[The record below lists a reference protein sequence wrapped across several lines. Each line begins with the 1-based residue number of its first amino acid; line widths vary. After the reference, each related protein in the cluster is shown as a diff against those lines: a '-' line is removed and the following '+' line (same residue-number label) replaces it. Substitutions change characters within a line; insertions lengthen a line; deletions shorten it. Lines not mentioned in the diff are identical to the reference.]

1 MPIVLLIGSKKCMN
15 KEELL
20 DKFLQT
26 SKLGS
31 RKSINTITAYQRD
44 INQFFNYVDKQEIT
58 SLKDIDEILVMEYI
72 SLLKSKRKLQSS
84 SIARKLASLRTFFLY
99 ALKKDEITRNPMT
112 TIKTPSQKKSLPSF
126 LMIDEIMD
134 LFDSFDLS
142 KELDYRNYVIIQL
155 LYACGLRVSEC
166 ASLTINDI
174 NFHQRYVK
182 VLGKGNKER
191 IVPFYPSM
199 GDDLVHYIDRVRSI
213 LIEEDHMYVFVNSK
227 GKPISSRAIQLIVEK
242 AGVKA
247 NLKQPLHPHML
258 RHSFATHLLDNG
270 ADLKIVQEL
279 LGHENLST
287 TQIYTHVSIDK
298 IKETYQ
304 QKFPKI

>member
-1 MPIVLLIGSKKCMN
+1 MN
-15 KEELL
+15 KEQLL
-20 DKFLQT
+20 EQFLKT

-31 RKSINTITAYQRD
+31 RKSKNTIMAYQRD
-44 INQFFNYVDKQEIT
+44 INQFFEYLDNNKIESINN
-58 SLKDIDEILVMEYI
+58 LDENIVMEYV
-72 SLLKSKRKLQSS
+72 SLLKSKHRLQSS
-84 SIARKLASLRTFFLY
+84 SIARKLASLRSFFLY
-99 ALKKDEITRNPMT
+99 ALKKDEITNNPMSA
-112 TIKTPSQKKSLPSF
+112 IKTPSQKKSLPAF
-126 LMIDEIMD
+126 LMVDEIMQ
-134 LFDSFDLS
+134 LFEGFDLS
-142 KELDYRNYVIIQL
+142 KDLEYRNYVIVQL

-166 ASLTINDI
+166 ALVKCDDI
-174 NFHQRYVK
+174 NFNQRYVR

-199 GDDLVHYIDRVRSI
+199 GDDLLHYINKIRSQ
-213 LIEEDHMYVFVNSK
+213 LITTEHDYLFVSVK
-227 GKPISSRAIQLIVEK
+227 GKPISARAIQMIVEK

-247 NLKQPLHPHML
+247 NLKQALHPHML

-298 IKETYQ
+298 IKGTYK